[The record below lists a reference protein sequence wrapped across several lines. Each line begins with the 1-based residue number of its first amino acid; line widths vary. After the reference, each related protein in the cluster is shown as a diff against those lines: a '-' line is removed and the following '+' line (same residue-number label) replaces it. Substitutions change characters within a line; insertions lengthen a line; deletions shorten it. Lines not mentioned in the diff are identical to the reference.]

1 MRAAARLF
9 NLAADAHDSGDHVP
23 LWGTCMGFQT
33 LAVLAAGRA
42 DALTSRGVPKGEPG
56 FDSDGINLPLQM
68 AAGRDGSSSVLWSN
82 FAKGLQNVSGGPAS
96 TALPEGS
103 LALHWLATENITTNL
118 HHDGVEPSSFARI
131 PALKSFFNIV
141 RAAKD
146 TPPVAVAAL
155 LPSRLFQLKRWVMRA
170 DFDEP

>member
-82 FAKGLQNVSGGPAS
+82 FAKGLQTVSGAPARDRSS
-96 TALPEGS
+96 TVSASSRMLRSRHIRRALV
-103 LALHWLATENITTNL
+103 TELI
-118 HHDGVEPSSFARI
+118 
-131 PALKSFFNIV
+131 
-141 RAAKD
+141 RAE
-146 TPPVAVAAL
+146 V
-155 LPSRLFQLKRWVMRA
+155 
-170 DFDEP
+170 